1 MGRPV
6 RMLSLTA
13 LCVVAAVAAGGL
25 KPAPVRVVA
34 TYEKQ
39 CSSCHGSEGAMF
51 DSGFEKKYTAP
62 NSLREMVISMPG
74 ASDMRPEQVDAL
86 LAYMRA
92 ISRGEVFVVWTD
104 AKSRLLEGEVSPR
117 GASVRALAK
126 GKALKV
132 ERPSAYRWRVVLP
145 SGVKVEEV
153 QVTAQLQ
160 GKTSTLRLRQG
171 AYTHA
176 R

>member
-1 MGRPV
+1 MR
-6 RMLSLTA
+6 RLISLLILTA
-13 LCVVAAVAAGGL
+13 ICVGAAVAAGGL
-25 KPAPVRVVA
+25 KPAPLRAVE

-39 CSSCHGSEGAMF
+39 CSSCHGQEGAMF
-51 DSGFEKKYTAP
+51 DAGFEKKYATP
-62 NSLREMVISMPG
+62 GDLREMVESMPG
-74 ASDMRPEQVDAL
+74 VAEMRPEQVEVL
-86 LAYMRA
+86 LAYVRA
-92 ISRGEVFVVWTD
+92 ISRGEVFLVWTD

-117 GASVRALAK
+117 GASIRALAK
-126 GKALKV
+126 GKPLKV